1 MIKWKCIST
10 HSGDLGDG
18 GVCFFRGSVLPHGD
32 VKWPSVLK
40 SYLPSLLWVPWL
52 FHLAELI

>member
-10 HSGDLGDG
+10 HSGDLDDI
-18 GVCFFRGSVLPHGD
+18 GVCFFLGSVLPHGD
-32 VKWPSVLK
+32 VKLVNVLK

-52 FHLAELI
+52 FHLV

>member
-1 MIKWKCIST
+1 MIKWKCIFT
-10 HSGDLGDG
+10 HSGDLDDV

-32 VKWPSVLK
+32 VKWENALK

-52 FHLAELI
+52 FQLVELI